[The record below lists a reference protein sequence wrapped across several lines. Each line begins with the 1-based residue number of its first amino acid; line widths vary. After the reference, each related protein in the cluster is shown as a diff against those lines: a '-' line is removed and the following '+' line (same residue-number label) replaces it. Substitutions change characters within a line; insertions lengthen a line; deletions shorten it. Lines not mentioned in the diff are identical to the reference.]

1 MGRIYLQRGLALVF
15 SPLLMLISPHSK
27 NSEYRAFLSTQKLVE
42 TGTLF
47 FIQHWQSQPLHKV

>member
-1 MGRIYLQRGLALVF
+1 MGRIYLQSGLALVF

-47 FIQHWQSQPLHKV
+47 FIQHWQSQP